1 MEEGRRRRGRVGM
14 YLKMFS
20 PLIFFG
26 ADITYVCS
34 TASCMLRE
42 NANVYEEGDG
52 WGRVCIY
59 IRS

>member
-1 MEEGRRRRGRVGM
+1 M